1 MPPQCANV
9 VHSSGRLSP
18 RGRKENVNLQMGPEK
33 GSGTKSGSQ
42 GGNLYLV
49 GIGTSAD
56 DDDTAKEDCFDT
68 IGDSADGL
76 VSALPEA

>member
-49 GIGTSAD
+49 GIGTTSVVD
-56 DDDTAKEDCFDT
+56 DAAKDDCFDT
-68 IGDSADGL
+68 FGDDAPGGG
-76 VSALPEA
+76 SALPDA